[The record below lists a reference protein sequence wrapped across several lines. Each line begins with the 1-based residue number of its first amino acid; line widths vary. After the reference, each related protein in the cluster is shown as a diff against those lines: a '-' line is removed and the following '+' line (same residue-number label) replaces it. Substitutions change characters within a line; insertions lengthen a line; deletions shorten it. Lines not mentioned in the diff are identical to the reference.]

1 MVVMKV
7 FKYGLTIMAFLSLV
21 SCTSLGVNLPSYDK
35 LLKAQTEQDGRACV
49 RQRNIRGYGML
60 DDNVIS
66 INVSGKHSY
75 YLVTTLYQCHSLQT
89 SFSAGFKG
97 DFLELCGGGRDKIL
111 TSEESCPIK
120 SIFEFESKE
129 EAFATYEKV
138 DQIRQDLRKE
148 AQEKAN
154 QQAASKSDKT
164 VLLFKPEVL
173 FI

>member
-1 MVVMKV
+1 
-7 FKYGLTIMAFLSLV
+7 MAFLSLV
-21 SCTSLGVNLPSYDK
+21 SCANLGVNLPSYDK

-66 INVSGKHSY
+66 INVGGKHSY

-97 DFLELCGGGRDKIL
+97 DFLELYGGGRDKIL
-111 TSEESCPIK
+111 TSEESCPIQ
-120 SIFEFESKE
+120 SIFEFESRE
-129 EAFATYEKV
+129 EAFTTFENV
-138 DQIRQDLRKE
+138 DKIRRDLRKM

-154 QQAASKSDKT
+154 
-164 VLLFKPEVL
+164 
-173 FI
+173 